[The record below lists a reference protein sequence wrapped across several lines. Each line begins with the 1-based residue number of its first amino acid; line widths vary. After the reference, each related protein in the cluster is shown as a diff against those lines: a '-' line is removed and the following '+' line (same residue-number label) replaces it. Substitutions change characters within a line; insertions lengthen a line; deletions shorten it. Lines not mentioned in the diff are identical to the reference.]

1 MYPGTYD
8 RAQMTRQICCRLAL
22 LALLGLLAIACGAG
36 PTVQP
41 GPELPSINSAQFET
55 ILAETELPVVV
66 NVWASWC
73 IPCRS
78 EAPLLREAHSTFG
91 DSVQFVGISVADDQS
106 KARAFIAEFG
116 IEFDNYFDRPRAI
129 PGSLGRV
136 GVPITFFFAADGT
149 LVSAHSG
156 VIDERTLAVNIDE
169 LLAR

>member
-1 MYPGTYD
+1 MNYRT
-8 RAQMTRQICCRLAL
+8 AL
-22 LALLGLLAIACGAG
+22 LIGAATLIAACGTAQ
-36 PTVQP
+36 PTTL
-41 GPELPSINSAQFET
+41 GPELQTIDQTQFQALVANGDRPT
-55 ILAETELPVVV
+55 VV

-78 EAPLLREAHSTFG
+78 EAPLLREAHRTFA
-91 DSVQFVGISVADDQS
+91 DRVSFVGVAVSDNQND
-106 KARAFIAEFG
+106 ARAFISEFG
-116 IEFDNYFDRPRAI
+116 ITFDNYFDELRAI